1 MDKPIYVYKSNI
13 YRIVRETR
21 FKNPQ
26 TREWLDAV
34 VYTRADKENG
44 EWFVREKTEFFDRFK
59 EVQTNENV

>member
-1 MDKPIYVYKSNI
+1 MDKPIYIYKSNI

-21 FKNPQ
+21 FKHPQ

-34 VYTRADKENG
+34 VYTCADKENG

-59 EVQTNENV
+59 EVQTDENI